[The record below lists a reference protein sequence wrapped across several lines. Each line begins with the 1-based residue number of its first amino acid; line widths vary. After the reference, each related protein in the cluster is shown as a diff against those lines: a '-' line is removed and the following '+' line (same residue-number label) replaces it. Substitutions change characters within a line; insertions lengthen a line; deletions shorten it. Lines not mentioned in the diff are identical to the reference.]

1 MSWKVMR
8 VNTYWSP
15 DEAEV
20 ALAFIDE
27 LRDQILTHYEQ
38 QIITRRLEMLEHDQ
52 QHDEMQQTLPL
63 EEDNNF

>member
-38 QIITRRLEMLEHDQ
+38 QIIAMRLEMLE
-52 QHDEMQQTLPL
+52 HDEMQQTLPL
-63 EEDNNF
+63 EEDNHF